1 MLEDKAKKMR
11 SEEEMG
17 SEEESILNNQFEK
30 IVPFVIFLL
39 AILLFFKIIEPMITI
54 FLSGILI
61 TYMFYPLYKKVRK
74 RISNQFLSII
84 LTILVIV
91 IVLLLPFSYVVFE
104 VTQQSSEFYNSL
116 SSNIAKGAL
125 FGIGC
130 TSADS
135 TICYLINN
143 IEKFSAQSLSKIGF
157 DKQLQ
162 KLLPRLQ
169 EILTNYLIE
178 IPLTILNGGFILFIS
193 YFLFKDG
200 EKIIQK
206 LAGWLPIR
214 KKTFQKLIDQFEKV
228 TYAVVFGQLFVALAL
243 GFVAIIGFYIFG
255 VPLPIFWGVIAGFFA
270 LIPPVGTAII
280 WVPAS
285 FYLVLSGYLTQD
297 YIIIGKGLGLFVYG
311 VLIIGTIDITLRI
324 KIIQA
329 KADVHPIILIVG
341 FIGGV
346 NLFGVVGLFLGPILL
361 PLLLTYF
368 ETFRERFE

>member
-1 MLEDKAKKMR
+1 MAKKMGF
-11 SEEEMG
+11 EEEMG
-17 SEEESILNNQFEK
+17 SEEEGVLKNQYEK
-30 IVPFVIFLL
+30 NVPFVIFLL
-39 AILLFFKIIEPMITI
+39 ALFLFFKIIEPMITI
-54 FLSGILI
+54 FLTSILI
-61 TYMFYPLYKKVRK
+61 TYIFFPLYKKVRK

-91 IVLLLPFSYVVFE
+91 IILLLPFSYVVFE

-116 SSNIAKGAL
+116 SGNIAKGAL
-125 FGIGC
+125 FDIGC

-135 TICYLINN
+135 KICYLINN
-143 IEKFSAQSLSKIGF
+143 IEKYSAQSLSKIGF

-178 IPLTILNGGFILFIS
+178 IPLAILNGGFILFIS
-193 YFLFKDG
+193 YFLFNDG

-206 LAGWLPIR
+206 MAGWLPIR
-214 KKTFQKLIDQFEKV
+214 KKTFQKLIDQFKKV

-285 FYLVLSGYLTQD
+285 FIMVLSGYLTQD
-297 YIIIGKGLGLFVYG
+297 YIVIAKGLGLFVYG
-311 VLIIGTIDITLRI
+311 VLIIGTIDIILRI

-329 KADVHPIILIVG
+329 KADVHPIILIAG
-341 FIGGV
+341 LIGGV

-361 PLLLTYF
+361 PLLITYF

>member
-1 MLEDKAKKMR
+1 MGF
-11 SEEEMG
+11 EEEKG
-17 SEEESILNNQFEK
+17 SEEESISNNQFEK

-39 AILLFFKIIEPMITI
+39 ALFLFFKIIEPMITI
-54 FLSGILI
+54 FLSSILI
-61 TYMFYPLYKKVRK
+61 TYLSYPLYKKIRK
-74 RISNQFLSII
+74 RISNKFLSII

-91 IVLLLPFSYVVFE
+91 IVLLLPFSYLVFE
-104 VTQQSSEFYNSL
+104 VTQQSFEFYNSL
-116 SSNIAKGAL
+116 SSNIAKGSL

-135 TICYLINN
+135 KICSLINN
-143 IEKFSAQSLSKIGF
+143 IEKFSAKSLSNIGF

-162 KLLPRLQ
+162 KILPRLE
-169 EILTNYLIE
+169 EILTNYFIE
-178 IPLTILNGGFILFIS
+178 IPLAILNGGFILFIS
-193 YFLFKDG
+193 YFLFNDG

-206 LAGWLPIR
+206 IVGWVPIR
-214 KKTFQKLIDQFEKV
+214 KKAIKKLIDKFEKV

-255 VPLPIFWGVIAGFFA
+255 VPFPIFWGVMTAFFS

-285 FYLVLSGYLTQD
+285 FYLVLSGYLTED
-297 YIIIGKGLGLFVYG
+297 YITLSKGVGLFVYG
-311 VLIIGTIDITLRI
+311 LLVISTIDNILRL

-329 KADVHPIILIVG
+329 KADVQPVILIAGV
-341 FIGGV
+341 IGGV
-346 NLFGVVGLFLGPILL
+346 NLFGVIGLFLGPIIL